1 MYMVGTV
8 PEALRAKAAGA
19 DVIVAQGTEGG
30 GHVGWMAS
38 MAVLTIATGTTR
50 C

>member
-1 MYMVGTV
+1 MYMAGTV

-30 GHVGWMAS
+30 AEDVKSNETVGIGN
-38 MAVLTIATGTTR
+38 L
-50 C
+50 